1 MSQPNAIEVLVVTP
15 QAILFR
21 GKASAV
27 TLPGE
32 QGVFEV
38 FSNHKSLLSLLVRGE
53 VFVDQK
59 EIPIRR
65 GIVKV
70 VHNNVFAIVEEPDN

>member
-1 MSQPNAIEVLVVTP
+1 MSQANAIEVLVVTP

-21 GKASAV
+21 GKANSV

-38 FSNHKSLLSLLVRGE
+38 FSNHKPLLSLLVKGG
-53 VFVDQK
+53 VCVDEK
-59 EIPIRR
+59 EIAIRR
-65 GIVKV
+65 GIAKV
-70 VHNNVFAIVEEPDN
+70 IHNKVFAIVEESDN

>member
-21 GKASAV
+21 GKANAV

-38 FSNHKSLLSLLVRGE
+38 FSNHKSLLSLLVRGG